1 MMTEKLVVSP
11 QVVVIY
17 NVSVS
22 SVPDKKLNSEK
33 PTILKSEYKKESK
46 RTTVPIPPR
55 IILHILVRDSCI
67 KNQ

>member
-55 IILHILVRDSCI
+55 IM
-67 KNQ
+67 